1 MRRRPQRSRPGAA
14 VLLVAIASLTL
25 AGSSSAGPTDAGA
38 SAGCVRT
45 KHKGKVSA
53 PRFVRRI
60 ATGETGWFASPG
72 LVDLDGDGK
81 LEIVAPSYSTF
92 VFDAKGRPLGKGTAT
107 KGRVYAP
114 GVVADLDGDKV
125 PEMVVGGNDGTV
137 AAYNLVGGQ
146 LAVKPGWPAS
156 TCSGG
161 QCPEARGM
169 AAADLDGDGHL
180 EVVVTTTNTSPTGSQ
195 VFVFDASGGLY
206 RPAGA
211 SATAWPRFNT
221 LSGAGNDADFNGV
234 GNHGYGAYGENVGI
248 GNLDDDPQLEIVV
261 TFDNHQ
267 INVFNHDGT
276 SVLASPWFTN
286 RDNAHVGARLGW
298 GQFIRWLSPTVE
310 ANHYHRHVGPWPDVR
325 KTRWLQ
331 WTASPP
337 SVADLDGDGHNE
349 VIGLPNAE
357 MKEPYETQNYAF
369 MVLDGAQNGGARSA
383 RRHRGFTNLPLSRKP
398 AVRTGDDYYP
408 PSGIPAPTV
417 VDIAG
422 NRRPEIVSSVPDGAV
437 YTIGPTGKRLWR
449 YDYAHGR
456 AKTFASEVVA
466 ADLNRDGTPELV
478 FGTYALERRSGRLV
492 VLSAAGKKLYDV
504 RLRHQGSDGN
514 GIGVPAAPSIAD
526 LDGDG
531 RLEIVLSTFDHG
543 LDVYRVPGSGTNCLA
558 WPTGRGNLLRNGAGP
573 ATA

>member
-1 MRRRPQRSRPGAA
+1 
-14 VLLVAIASLTL
+14 
-25 AGSSSAGPTDAGA
+25 
-38 SAGCVRT
+38 
-45 KHKGKVSA
+45 
-53 PRFVRRI
+53 
-60 ATGETGWFASPG
+60 
-72 LVDLDGDGK
+72 
-81 LEIVAPSYSTF
+81 
-92 VFDAKGRPLGKGTAT
+92 
-107 KGRVYAP
+107 
-114 GVVADLDGDKV
+114 
-125 PEMVVGGNDGTV
+125 
-137 AAYNLVGGQ
+137 
-146 LAVKPGWPAS
+146 
-156 TCSGG
+156 
-161 QCPEARGM
+161 M
-169 AAADLDGDGHL
+169 AAADLDGDGSV
-180 EVVVTTTNTSPTGSQ
+180 EVVVTTTNTSDTGAQ
-195 VFVFDASGGLY
+195 VFVFDAAGRPY

-211 SATAWPRFNT
+211 PASAWPRYNT
-221 LSGAGNDADFNGV
+221 LAGPGNDADFNGV

-286 RDNAHVGARLGW
+286 RQNDHLGARMGW
-298 GQFIRWLSPTVE
+298 GQFIRWLSPKVE
-310 ANHYHRHVGPWPDVR
+310 ADHYHRHVGPWPDVR

-369 MVLDGAQNGGARSA
+369 MVLDGAHNRGARSA
-383 RRHRGFTNLPLSRKP
+383 RRHRGFTNLPLSLKP
-398 AVRTGDDYYP
+398 AVRGPSDYYP

-422 NRRPEIVSSVPDGAV
+422 DRRPEIVSSVPDGAV
-437 YTIGPTGKRLWR
+437 YAIGPTGRRLWR

-478 FGTYALERRSGRLV
+478 FGTYALAPRSGRLV
-492 VLSAAGKKLYDV
+492 VLSAAGKKLFDV
-504 RLRHQGSDGN
+504 RLRNQGRDGN
-514 GIGVPAAPSIAD
+514 GIGVPAAPSIGD

-531 RLEIVLSTFDHG
+531 RLEIVLSSFDHG
-543 LDVYRVPGSGTNCLA
+543 LDVYRVPGSGTNCLP
-558 WPTGRGNLLRNGAGP
+558 WPTGRGNLLRNGTGP